1 MSKIERPGVTGPAG
15 AWPDEVR
22 PVYRLP
28 GIVVTGEL
36 PEPLPLPLPKSPPLD
51 EEPVDDSP
59 LDDDPLP

>member
-1 MSKIERPGVTGPAG
+1 MSPALQE
-15 AWPDEVR
+15 ADLTTFV

>member
-1 MSKIERPGVTGPAG
+1 MNTARPTTAAARLG
-15 AWPDEVR
+15 R
-22 PVYRLP
+22 FYRLP

-36 PEPLPLPLPKSPPLD
+36 PEPLPLPKSPPLD